1 MAGSSI
7 AGMIVGTVFIVIFAS
22 ATVTMVDNINKAQQ
36 ATDVNLPD
44 PEINLITATWTD
56 DTDELVLEIRN
67 VGSETISVNYIY
79 ISYDGASPFSISTLT
94 LDSDIVTDGTQTQTG
109 SLFPGETIH
118 AIQTTVETPPTD
130 ALLVVFEYSS
140 SVTVTQE

>member
-56 DTDELVLEIRN
+56 DTVYYIEISDYVL
-67 VGSETISVNYIY
+67 SSVNHIY
-79 ISYDGASPFSISTLT
+79 LASRENSAAN
-94 LDSDIVTDGTQTQTG
+94 D
-109 SLFPGETIH
+109 
-118 AIQTTVETPPTD
+118 
-130 ALLVVFEYSS
+130 
-140 SVTVTQE
+140 